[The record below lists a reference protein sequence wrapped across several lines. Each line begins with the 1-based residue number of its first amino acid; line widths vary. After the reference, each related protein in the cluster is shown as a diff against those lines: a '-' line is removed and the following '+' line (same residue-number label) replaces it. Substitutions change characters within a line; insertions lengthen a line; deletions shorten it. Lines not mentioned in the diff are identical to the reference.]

1 MQVKEKIEFYFK
13 VLGRFDQYIQL
24 ANTKASNHL
33 TLLSSLLVA
42 VTALVGWGVDIQKLG
57 NMEPQPLMCSII
69 IIYIFFLLFS
79 YCWYQ
84 SCMKVIQP
92 NRRSSKS
99 TLDIIDQEDLSTIF
113 YKDIDRYTSPE
124 SYKTKVNNYTEL
136 ESLNDLLNQVH
147 VMAHV
152 TNKKFDDYET
162 VSKWVTWVILSALLI
177 LLITTVIKTG
187 G

>member
-1 MQVKEKIEFYFK
+1 MEIKEKIEFYFK
-13 VLGRFDQYIQL
+13 VLCRFDQYIQL
-24 ANTKASNHL
+24 ANTKASNHI

-57 NMEPQPLMCSII
+57 KLEPQPLICSVV

-79 YCWYQ
+79 YFWYK

-92 NRRSSKS
+92 NRRSSKT
-99 TLDIIDQEDLSTIF
+99 TLDITDEHDLSTIF
-113 YKDIDRYTSPE
+113 YKDIDKYAS
-124 SYKTKVNNYTEL
+124 SNNYKVKVQNNNEL
-136 ESLNDLLNQVH
+136 DSLNDLLNQVH

-152 TNKKFDDYET
+152 TNKKFDDYEA
-162 VSKWVTWVILSALLI
+162 VNKWVTWVILCALLI

>member
-1 MQVKEKIEFYFK
+1 MENKEKIEFYFK

-24 ANTKASNHL
+24 ANTKASNHI

-42 VTALVGWGVDIQKLG
+42 VTALVGWGIDIEKLG
-57 NMEPQPLMCSII
+57 TLEPHPLICSVI

-79 YCWYQ
+79 YGWYQ
-84 SCMKVIQP
+84 SCMKVIHP
-92 NRRSSKS
+92 NRRSSKDMQ
-99 TLDIIDQEDLSTIF
+99 DILNEKDLSTIF
-113 YKDIDRYTSPE
+113 YKDIDNHISPD
-124 SYKTKVNNYTEL
+124 SYREKVKNFTEL
-136 ESLNDLLNQVH
+136 DSLNDLLNQVH

-152 TNKKFDDYET
+152 ANKKFDDYES
-162 VSKWVTWVILSALLI
+162 VSKWVTWVILSSLLI